1 MTSSAPRS
9 IVIALDGYDR
19 HLRGGSVSLQRS
31 DKIDHLGAWSRCI
44 LRH

>member
-31 DKIDHLGAWSRCI
+31 EIDHPGAWSRCI